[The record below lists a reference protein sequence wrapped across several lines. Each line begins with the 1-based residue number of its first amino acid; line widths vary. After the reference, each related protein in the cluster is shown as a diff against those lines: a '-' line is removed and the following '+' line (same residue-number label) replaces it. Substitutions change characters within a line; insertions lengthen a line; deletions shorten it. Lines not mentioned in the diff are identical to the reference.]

1 MALIATSFLC
11 KNIELRIRRYNNENK
26 ILYFA
31 KFITHSLSLL
41 SIIIFKWKNFQI
53 NVFLYKKK
61 NCVSINTI
69 CFSTLR
75 STNYAE
81 VVHSSYVMRSAFVLA
96 K

>member
-61 NCVSINTI
+61 TVCPLIQSVFPLYGQQII
-69 CFSTLR
+69 
-75 STNYAE
+75 
-81 VVHSSYVMRSAFVLA
+81 MRKSFIRHM
-96 K
+96 